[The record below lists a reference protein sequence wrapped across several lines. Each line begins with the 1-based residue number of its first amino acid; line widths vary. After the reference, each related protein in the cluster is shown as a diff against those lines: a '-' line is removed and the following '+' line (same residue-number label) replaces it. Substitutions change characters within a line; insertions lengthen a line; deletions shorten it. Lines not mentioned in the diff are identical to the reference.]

1 MSLESTNQIASLVG
15 ADRATVLRR
24 ADQLGLAPVDG
35 AKGAK
40 LYETR
45 ELLMLVPIP
54 TRSVD
59 TSGLS
64 GATLEEARIRQTEAD
79 ARLKELQA
87 QKLEGTLAS
96 IEELLE
102 WQNQLHDIIAT
113 RIKESSM
120 SESEKEDVMSAISS
134 AAREWEKMT

>member
-1 MSLESTNQIASLVG
+1 
-15 ADRATVLRR
+15 
-24 ADQLGLAPVDG
+24 VDG
-35 AKGAK
+35 PKGAK

-45 ELLMLVPIP
+45 EILMLVPIP
-54 TRSVD
+54 SRS
-59 TSGLS
+59 TSAEQG

-87 QKLEGTLAS
+87 QRLEGTLAS
-96 IEELLE
+96 IDDLLE
-102 WQNQLHDIIAT
+102 WQNQLHDLIAT

-120 SESEKEDVMSAISS
+120 TEQEKEDVMSSISA

>member
-1 MSLESTNQIASLVG
+1 MSLESTNEIASLVG
-15 ADRATVLRR
+15 ADRATVVRR
-24 ADQLGLAPVDG
+24 ADQLGMIPADG
-35 AKGAK
+35 PKGAK

-45 ELLMLVPIP
+45 EILMLVPIP
-54 TRSVD
+54 SRS
-59 TSGLS
+59 TSAESG

-87 QKLEGTLAS
+87 QRLEGTLAS
-96 IEELLE
+96 IDELLE
-102 WQNQLHDIIAT
+102 WQNQLHDLIAT

-120 SESEKEDVMSAISS
+120 TEQEKEDVMSSISA